1 MTIND
6 STFGNRKLL
15 LGQNSGFEM
24 QSQSVNQKEHGRWI
38 DRTANIGTELRSLN
52 TKKLEKINQNL
63 KDIEVYQN
71 SKGFEDPFVLKK
83 VLRKNL
89 WKYKPEHYF
98 DKKEHDKKS

>member
-1 MTIND
+1 
-6 STFGNRKLL
+6 
-15 LGQNSGFEM
+15 M

-89 WKYKPEHYF
+89 WKYKPEHSLT
-98 DKKEHDKKS
+98 KKSMIKNLRFSFSLLWNSVTQSKMLS